1 MIGLGDAIHRDG
13 NGETNNGVQGDG
25 IDSILLKVMKIMGKD
40 E

>member
-25 IDSILLKVMKIMGKD
+25 IGILLKVMEIMGKD